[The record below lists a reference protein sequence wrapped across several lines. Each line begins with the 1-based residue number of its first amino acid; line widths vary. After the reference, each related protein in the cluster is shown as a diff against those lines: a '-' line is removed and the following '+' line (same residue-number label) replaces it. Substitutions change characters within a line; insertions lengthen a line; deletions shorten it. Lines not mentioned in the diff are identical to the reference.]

1 MSAFFIMPKRKTHK
15 PRNISTDCNPVCDTP
30 VQSRRSIPVAEV
42 NEIIQREVARVK
54 AEATI
59 YDDRARILEQL
70 ESNEGEI
77 AYLESR
83 LHGVRLQN
91 KTIRNDLT
99 QVNLAI
105 TRQLELD
112 GV

>member
-1 MSAFFIMPKRKTHK
+1 MATRKANKKTAFSQ
-15 PRNISTDCNPVCDTP
+15 NGAAAQCCDPLPTP
-30 VQSRRSIPVAEV
+30 RRSIPVAEV

-70 ESNEGEI
+70 KGNEGDI

-83 LHGVRLQN
+83 LHGIRLQN
-91 KTIRNDLT
+91 KTIRNDLA